1 MKAISI
7 TRRLKVGLGSLAAV
21 IVLLA
26 VMAVGS
32 TVFLLSEFAKFRAAS
47 AAAVIAN
54 EVAEDVFE
62 AQIAAQAYRRTQTP
76 ELSAEFTTNVAE
88 VATGITRLE
97 ASASQD
103 ERVMAS
109 LATISAAKNVYAE
122 GFAEVTELYAAMD
135 GSVDTLFSTGLSAR
149 ETLSDLM
156 DSANRAG
163 DAGQTFSA
171 ARVQQGLLLGRDY
184 MSRHI
189 LSGTEETFATAKEH
203 LEGAAQQ
210 LSWMATMAGDRDR
223 AALIATAQET
233 IAAFMG
239 IAAEI
244 NRQTQVQDAS
254 YAKMDEQRALI
265 LGETDALIEHLTSVL
280 ERTGQ
285 TMDSTFTLTA
295 LLLAVAAGIALL
307 YAVFMTRST
316 VRQVGRE
323 FDVTLEAVSGLAD
336 GNLGI
341 EIHGTE
347 HDTELGRIARALEV
361 FRARSLEAEKLAREN
376 EEERARAA
384 AEKQAR
390 EADARDA
397 EKRRQA
403 AEQEAAERRKREIF
417 DALSAA
423 VSSVVTAAAAG
434 DFSRRVETDSV
445 DAELRHLAEDINL
458 LMSNV
463 ERGLQEIAKVSAR
476 LADGDLREG
485 MNGNF
490 EGTFKALQENID
502 TMIGSL
508 GSILAEISNEARV
521 VAEQSAE
528 MTSSAEDLS
537 RRAESQAAS
546 LEQTSASMTQIASS
560 AESNATSAA
569 ETDSAAA
576 TMNEEA
582 GRAREV
588 LASTVSAMRDIEQGS
603 KEIEAIVDVIE
614 DIAFQTNLLSLNAS
628 VEAARAGEAGKGFA
642 VVANEVR
649 ALAQRSAEASSKVQ
663 AIIAQSTS
671 AISRGSDAVEQ
682 TGNALEQ
689 IVGRIAVV
697 SANLREIKSASE
709 EQAMAVK
716 DISNAFG
723 QLDKITQK
731 NAAVAE
737 QTRGTAGLL
746 SSQSRRMQEAVSKV
760 VLRKQGAG
768 PSASSPGLPAS
779 RSLSAA

>member
-21 IVLLA
+21 IVILA
-26 VMAVGS
+26 MMAVGS

-54 EVAEDVFE
+54 EIAEDVFE
-62 AQIAAQAYRRTQTP
+62 AQIAAQAYRRSQAP
-76 ELSAEFTTNVAE
+76 ELAAEFTANVAE
-88 VATGITRLE
+88 VATGIARLE
-97 ASASQD
+97 DSIGRD
-103 ERVMAS
+103 ETALAS
-109 LATISAAKNVYAE
+109 LAAIAAAKDTYAE
-122 GFAEVTELYAAMD
+122 GFAEVTELYAVLD
-135 GSVDTLFSTGLSAR
+135 GSIETMFSTGVSAR
-149 ETLSDLM
+149 EALSNLM

-189 LSGTEETFATAKEH
+189 LTGTEETFASASEH
-203 LEGAAQQ
+203 LAGAAQQ

-223 AALIATAQET
+223 AALIATARDM
-233 IAAFMG
+233 IAAFMK

-244 NRQTQVQDAS
+244 NGNTQVQDAA
-254 YAKMDEQRALI
+254 YARMDDQRARI
-265 LGETDALIEHLTSVL
+265 LVETDSLIDHLTTVL
-280 ERTGQ
+280 ESTGQ
-285 TMDSTFTLTA
+285 TMDRTFMLTA
-295 LLLAVAAGIALL
+295 LLLAVAAGIALVYSL
-307 YAVFMTRST
+307 VLTRST
-316 VRQVGRE
+316 VRQVARE
-323 FDVTLEAVSGLAD
+323 FDVTLDAVSGLAD

-390 EADARDA
+390 EAQARDA
-397 EKRRQA
+397 ESRRQA
-403 AEQEAAERRKREIF
+403 AEQEEAERRKREIF
-417 DALSAA
+417 EALSAA

-434 DFSRRVETDSV
+434 DFARRVEADSV
-445 DAELRHLAEDINL
+445 DAELRGLAEDINR
-458 LMSNV
+458 LMANV

-485 MNGNF
+485 MHGSF

-528 MTSSAEDLS
+528 MTTGAEDLS
-537 RRAESQAAS
+537 RRAEAQAAS

-576 TMNEEA
+576 NMNEEA

-603 KEIEAIVDVIE
+603 KEIEDIVDVIE

-746 SSQSRRMQEAVSKV
+746 SSQSRRMQEAVGKV
-760 VLRKQGAG
+760 ILPKTGG
-768 PSASSPGLPAS
+768 SASPAAPAS
-779 RSLSAA
+779 RSASAA